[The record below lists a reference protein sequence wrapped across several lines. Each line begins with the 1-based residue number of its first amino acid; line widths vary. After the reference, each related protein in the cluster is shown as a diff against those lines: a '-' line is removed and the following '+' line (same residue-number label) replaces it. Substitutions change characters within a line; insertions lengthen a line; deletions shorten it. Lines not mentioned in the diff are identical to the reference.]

1 MSGDNNTNRQT
12 PLTCTGHTRPV
23 VDLDFSRSTQDGFF
37 ILSACKDGKPML
49 RQGNTGDWVGTFL
62 GHKGAVW
69 CVSINNFAT
78 KACTGSADFSCKIW
92 DCVSGNELGELP
104 HDHIVRACCFS
115 DDGMRLATGC
125 QDKKMRVFNLPNT
138 NPNPNALFTLDPYI
152 TLGGHKSVIKKV
164 LWLDNNTILTA
175 SDDKTIKK
183 WDISDDIGHMSHE
196 RTFEDAVSDI
206 SVTGDVLT
214 VCSGSTV
221 YFFRG
226 DVSAMPYKQYQ
237 LPTKINSAHLHENQ
251 QHFVCGGEDLK
262 IYKMNFN
269 TGAEIESY
277 KGHFGPVHIVRFSPD
292 GKLYASGSE
301 DGTIRLWQTTP
312 GEAYGLWKGRQ

>member
-1 MSGDNNTNRQT
+1 MASEGTTRQT

-23 VDLDFSRSTQDGFF
+23 VDLNFSKSTQDGFF

-69 CVSINNFAT
+69 CVSINSYAT
-78 KACTGSADFSCKIW
+78 RACTGSADFSCKIW

-104 HDHIVRACCFS
+104 HDHIVRACAWS
-115 DDGMRLATGC
+115 DDGSRLATGC
-125 QDKKMRVFNLPNT
+125 QDKKVRVFNLQNIGDT
-138 NPNPNALFTLDPYI
+138 TSLFTLDPYI
-152 TLGGHKSVIKKV
+152 TLPGHKATIKKI
-164 LWLDNNTILTA
+164 LWLDDNTLLTA

-183 WDISDDIGHMSHE
+183 WDISDDVGRMTHE
-196 RTFEDAVSDI
+196 RTFDDQVTDI
-206 SVTGDVLT
+206 SLTGDILT
-214 VCSGSTV
+214 VVAGKSV
-221 YFFRG
+221 FFFSG
-226 DVSAMPYKQYQ
+226 DVSQMPYKQYT
-237 LPTKINSAHLHENQ
+237 LPTKVNSAHLHQNKDC
-251 QHFVCGGEDLK
+251 FVAGGEDLK
-262 IYKMNFN
+262 IYKQNFE
-269 TGAEIESY
+269 TGEEIESY

-301 DGTIRLWQTTP
+301 DGTIRLWQTCP